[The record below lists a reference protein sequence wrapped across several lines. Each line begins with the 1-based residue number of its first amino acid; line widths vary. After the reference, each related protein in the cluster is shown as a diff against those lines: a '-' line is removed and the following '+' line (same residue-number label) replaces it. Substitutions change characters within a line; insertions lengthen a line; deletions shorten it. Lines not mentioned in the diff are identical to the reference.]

1 MMAHHRGILKTRLFC
16 FVIPSPYHPFLFI
29 HRTVGLMKLI
39 FSSLSYTNLL
49 FLLLLC
55 SLPGCMGNGG
65 EPTPDLGE
73 VTGTITLDG
82 TPLSKANVTFQPA
95 AVGDKGRSR
104 ASSAITSADGQ
115 FKLAYNSDTSGAS
128 IGKHKVI
135 ISKMSDNP
143 EEAGLQL
150 VPTKYNDATELT
162 ADVVAG
168 ENTINFDLKSK

>member
-1 MMAHHRGILKTRLFC
+1 MKTILFQ
-16 FVIPSPYHPFLFI
+16 
-29 HRTVGLMKLI
+29 
-39 FSSLSYTNLL
+39 FSLTNSIVLL
-49 FLLLLC
+49 FFCGLTGC
-55 SLPGCMGNGG
+55 SGNGG

-73 VTGTITLDG
+73 VTGIITLDG
-82 TPLSKANVTFQPA
+82 TSLSKANVTFQPE

-143 EEAGLQL
+143 EDAGLQL

-168 ENTINFDLKSK
+168 ENTINFDLNSK